1 MKTYFKTGILLI
13 TCLLGCALPA
23 AAQKMTKVTGIVY
36 NIAGR
41 KKIPFSDIAV
51 QVYAAKTVAEGKDI
65 KKALDSDPNDPDRLI
80 MFHLDKNAKTTTDNN
95 GYYEIMVPDN
105 GALIFKAGLSTA
117 VFKEVDHRMK
127 IDVEINDGLHLSEV
141 TVTGI
146 RTEMAPEPQAPIMF
160 GNQYIP
166 YTTFNIPSHTGNR
179 YSRLIIQPY
188 VVDCMLNDTVVLPR
202 PLVYDGKEYAMTQLR
217 KKGYDMSR
225 DPLNPYIIKDQYLS
239 SDPMTIH
246 WRDTVVVP
254 DATHSYNCY
263 ATISIEDYS
272 AITYRTYEVN
282 TCKAKRPLK
291 FLQYNMLY
299 QTMDPMDYKERPQI
313 QKRNTS
319 DKILLTFEI
328 NSDKL
333 VQNEENKRSLD
344 MLRNRL
350 KEIAESPGAILKEFH
365 VTGTSSP
372 DGNYYS
378 NLALAER
385 RMKRIESEITS
396 ILPRQIL
403 ERVYRNPQ
411 ATVAPWSDIVTLLE
425 RDGKTGEAAQVKE
438 VLARYKDV
446 NQQGIALKKLPF
458 YKSVITTYLEELRKV
473 NYNCIYE
480 IYREPNDEEIMA
492 LYKKEGADG
501 TYTRYEYWRLF
512 MLLKDREQLKAIYR
526 KAYETSLA
534 ERGKPWALAANNLAV
549 MCLEDGISD
558 TEILDPLIDRAIY
571 TTDYKRT
578 SDDNQRVEIINPSP
592 IVNNQL
598 CMYVNKGDFTNASIL
613 AKMLPEDEKYDMLKA
628 YAWAIGGYFRGGAT
642 PEEKARAE
650 KTFNTI
656 KNSSP
661 QNAVVMYLA
670 LESPEGDAEALKQ
683 IELLPQE
690 DALTWY
696 FKAVISARKG
706 DLSINDTAFMLSEC
720 FKRDKKFISIAQND
734 GEFDDDTVEIALDL
748 YN

>member
-1 MKTYFKTGILLI
+1 
-13 TCLLGCALPA
+13 
-23 AAQKMTKVTGIVY
+23 
-36 NIAGR
+36 
-41 KKIPFSDIAV
+41 
-51 QVYAAKTVAEGKDI
+51 
-65 KKALDSDPNDPDRLI
+65 
-80 MFHLDKNAKTTTDNN
+80 
-95 GYYEIMVPDN
+95 
-105 GALIFKAGLSTA
+105 
-117 VFKEVDHRMK
+117 
-127 IDVEINDGLHLSEV
+127 
-141 TVTGI
+141 
-146 RTEMAPEPQAPIMF
+146 
-160 GNQYIP
+160 
-166 YTTFNIPSHTGNR
+166 
-179 YSRLIIQPY
+179 
-188 VVDCMLNDTVVLPR
+188 
-202 PLVYDGKEYAMTQLR
+202 
-217 KKGYDMSR
+217 
-225 DPLNPYIIKDQYLS
+225 
-239 SDPMTIH
+239 
-246 WRDTVVVP
+246 
-254 DATHSYNCY
+254 
-263 ATISIEDYS
+263 
-272 AITYRTYEVN
+272 
-282 TCKAKRPLK
+282 
-291 FLQYNMLY
+291 
-299 QTMDPMDYKERPQI
+299 
-313 QKRNTS
+313 
-319 DKILLTFEI
+319 
-328 NSDKL
+328 
-333 VQNEENKRSLD
+333 
-344 MLRNRL
+344 
-350 KEIAESPGAILKEFH
+350 
-365 VTGTSSP
+365 
-372 DGNYYS
+372 
-378 NLALAER
+378 
-385 RMKRIESEITS
+385 
-396 ILPRQIL
+396 
-403 ERVYRNPQ
+403 
-411 ATVAPWSDIVTLLE
+411 
-425 RDGKTGEAAQVKE
+425 
-438 VLARYKDV
+438 
-446 NQQGIALKKLPF
+446 
-458 YKSVITTYLEELRKV
+458 
-473 NYNCIYE
+473 
-480 IYREPNDEEIMA
+480 MA

-720 FKRDKKFISIAQND
+720 FKRDKSSYPSHRT
-734 GEFDDDTVEIALDL
+734 TVNLTTIP
-748 YN
+748 